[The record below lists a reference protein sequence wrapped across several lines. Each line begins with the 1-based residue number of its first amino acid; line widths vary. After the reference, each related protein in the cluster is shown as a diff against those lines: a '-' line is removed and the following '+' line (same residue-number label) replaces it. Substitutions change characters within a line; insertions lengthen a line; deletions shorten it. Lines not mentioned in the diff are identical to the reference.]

1 MALTASIVL
10 ADVAAANH
18 TFDLVKQ
25 VGSETTRL
33 DVATTLAQPV
43 TMLVRHATIKKGTV
57 TIDRHVVSFRKTGVD
72 GTSGLTTDGLVSVS
86 FELPRTGPVTLANV
100 QDLWAYARNLL
111 PSAAP
116 AANFNELLIGKS

>member
-1 MALTASIVL
+1 MALTSSLVL
-10 ADVAAANH
+10 QNVAAANH

-25 VGSETTRL
+25 NGSETTRL

-43 TMLVRHATIKKGTV
+43 TMLVRHSTIKKGSVTV
-57 TIDRHVVSFRKTGVD
+57 DRHVVSFRMTKVD
-72 GTSGLTTDGLVSVS
+72 ATSGLTTDAIVSTS
-86 FELPRTGPVTLANV
+86 FEVPRTGGISVADV
-100 QDLWAYARNLL
+100 QDLWAYVRNLL